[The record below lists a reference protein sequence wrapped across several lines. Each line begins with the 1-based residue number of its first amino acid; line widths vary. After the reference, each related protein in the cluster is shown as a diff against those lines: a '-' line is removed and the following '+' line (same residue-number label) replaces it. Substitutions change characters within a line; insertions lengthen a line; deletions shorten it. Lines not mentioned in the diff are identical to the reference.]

1 LTTDSSR
8 LIASGYISRFE
19 KCDARLILDF
29 SEPESLPDIDK
40 SKSDFQSVHRML
52 VRTMAPESNNRQIKV
67 IIEELTLV
75 HFNNVPIRTAKPMK
89 TGYRHR
95 SARPNPT
102 KVII

>member
-1 LTTDSSR
+1 MTTDSSR

-19 KCDARLILDF
+19 KCDARLILDL

-52 VRTMAPESNNRQIKV
+52 VRTMAPESITRQIKV
-67 IIEELTLV
+67 IVGELTLADCS
-75 HFNNVPIRTAKPMK
+75 NEPIRTAKPMK